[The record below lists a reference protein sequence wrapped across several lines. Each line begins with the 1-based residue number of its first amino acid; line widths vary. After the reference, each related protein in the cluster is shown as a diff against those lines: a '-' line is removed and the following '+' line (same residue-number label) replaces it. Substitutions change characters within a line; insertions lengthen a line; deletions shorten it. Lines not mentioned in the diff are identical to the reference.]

1 MKLLKLS
8 ILACSLLFLNS
19 CQNTTQSQGVQSSS
33 KFFPDGC
40 WGVYSW
46 AGWNTNEVS
55 RESHPLIKGAPII
68 MKWGDVEP
76 EQGVFRFDEILGK
89 KLEIAE
95 ANDFYT
101 FVTIWVAPNAPR
113 WLYENGV
120 PELTMTPTI
129 GPLGQSRDWTFQY
142 YLDDDY
148 IFYFHRLLTEFGAY
162 LMQLPD
168 NQRER
173 VLFVQSAEGSTGD
186 GWGYKGKPM
195 DLKYDISDEEWG
207 EFRIEAW
214 KVLKEAVSD
223 KDGEQVIPL
232 LVNYDS
238 NSEIQYNWLL
248 ENLPVIGLKNGMF
261 SHGYHISDTR
271 ARIENWENFK
281 KDVYAHGMEF
291 FSRGEQD
298 KEWEVYGWSTQNPEQ
313 AFYWTGIFATH
324 CGLDMWNVPAK
335 ASEGYHYQDAIN
347 FFNKYAGHQDPA
359 SAPAAFCALR
369 KGLDASDTLA
379 YPEEQFGVAQKNNI
393 DRYLSIASAYSEQ
406 GAFQGDPEKATG
418 GGMINRKRQD
428 YNDVGW
434 GILDGN
440 YQRFIRQIDPEHTS
454 RGWWHTGPEKS
465 IYGRFARSIRLED
478 GKGAIYF
485 DVDDSFYSGDGPLKL
500 HIIWLDNGSAEW
512 TLNYDSEKNPEKA
525 AFSHLNENS
534 GTWKEK
540 TIEINDARMANRGK
554 RQSDIFI
561 ETTGDEEPVFHL
573 IEVEKVLK

>member
-8 ILACSLLFLNS
+8 ILVCSLLLLNS
-19 CQNTTQSQGVQSSS
+19 CQNSTQSQGVQSSS
-33 KFFPDGC
+33 NYFPDGC

-46 AGWNTNEVS
+46 AGWNPDQVS

-68 MKWGDVEP
+68 LKWRDVEP
-76 EQGVFRFDEILGK
+76 EQGVFAFDEILGK
-89 KLEIAE
+89 RLESAV

-101 FVTIWVAPNAPR
+101 FVTIWVAPGAPR

-261 SHGYHISDTR
+261 SHGYHISDTKT
-271 ARIENWENFK
+271 RIENWENFK

-393 DRYLSIASAYSEQ
+393 DRYLSIASAYSDQ

-440 YQRFIRQIDPEHTS
+440 YQRFIRQIDPDQTS

-478 GKGAIYF
+478 GKGAIFF
-485 DVDDSFYSGDGPLKL
+485 DLDDSFYTGDGPLKL

-512 TLNYDSEKNPEKA
+512 TVKYDSEKNPEKP
-525 AFSHLNENS
+525 AFSNKNGNS
-534 GTWKEK
+534 GNWKEK
-540 TIEINDARMANRGK
+540 TIEINDARLANGGP

-561 ETTGDEEPVFHL
+561 EASGNDEPVFHL